1 LEQRHGPLNDSGWRD
16 SITAAVMAHL
26 ARPDVLTF
34 VAEHEQN
41 IIGFAAAQIERSQ
54 QPDVGTVSYNAV
66 APEFRGVGVG
76 SALIQHVVD
85 YLIAQGARVLNV
97 VTLDD
102 DTAAL
107 RLYERMG
114 FRRLASLVLLSRD
127 AQEPAHHAS

>member
-1 LEQRHGPLNDSGWRD
+1 
-16 SITAAVMAHL
+16 
-26 ARPDVLTF
+26 
-34 VAEHEQN
+34 
-41 IIGFAAAQIERSQ
+41 
-54 QPDVGTVSYNAV
+54 VGTVSYNAV

-114 FRRLASLVLLSRD
+114 FRRLTSLVLLSRD
-127 AQEPAHHAS
+127 AQEPAHYAS